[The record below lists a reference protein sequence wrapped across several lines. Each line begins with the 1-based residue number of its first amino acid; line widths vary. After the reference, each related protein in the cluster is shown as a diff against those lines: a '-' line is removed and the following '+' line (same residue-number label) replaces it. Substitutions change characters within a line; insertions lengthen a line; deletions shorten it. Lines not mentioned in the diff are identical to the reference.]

1 MNYIAQYNDLLQR
14 GEIPA
19 CRRVKAVYAR
29 LAEETR
35 TPGQYVFDEA
45 KADRP
50 IAFMWGCMNTITNT
64 PTPYKGV
71 SA

>member
-50 IAFMWGCMNTITNT
+50 IAFIERF
-64 PTPYKGV
+64 
-71 SA
+71 

>member
-1 MNYIAQYNDLLQR
+1 MNYITRYNDLLQR

-19 CRRVKAVYAR
+19 CRRIKAVYAR

-45 KADRP
+45 KGLPEDCDNADSDP
-50 IAFMWGCMNTITNT
+50 LAPDI
-64 PTPYKGV
+64 PPEE
-71 SA
+71 